1 MSWRFNPLLPALAL
15 AAGLTA
21 GCERLGIED
30 PATVAVAREAEGK
43 AVGAGCRHAGRS
55 LEDCYAMN
63 ERALKAAVFAGWK
76 EMNDYMA
83 ANKIDVIA
91 PQLAQAAVEAEAP
104 AVKPEAGKPAGHA
117 AEQHVIRPPAPAR
130 RTAE

>member
-1 MSWRFNPLLPALAL
+1 MSFRTVPMLIVLTL

-30 PATVAVAREAEGK
+30 PATVAASREAEGK

-55 LEDCYAMN
+55 LEDCYGMN

-83 ANKIDVIA
+83 ANKIEAIA
-91 PQLAQAAVEAEAP
+91 PQLAQAAVE
-104 AVKPEAGKPAGHA
+104 PEAVKPAGHA
-117 AEQHVIRPPAPAR
+117 AENARPSSAAKR
-130 RTAE
+130 AAE